1 MNYAPGDRRGADLRV
16 LIYGGL
22 LVVGGLVQVAWLARV
37 EISGAI
43 LDPLLPIAVAVGILR
58 GAEAGGATG
67 LAAGLLQDL
76 LGGGSL
82 GVNGLTKM
90 VVGFAS
96 GLFERSIY
104 IENPLL
110 PAVATFAGTL
120 LSEVLLLILGQITGL
135 GDPAAASAPRVLTQ
149 AVLNGAL
156 APILFRAIKGVEV
169 RLVRTR

>member
-1 MNYAPGDRRGADLRV
+1 M

-22 LVVGGLVQVAWLARV
+22 LLVAGLVQVAWLARV

-58 GAEAGGATG
+58 GAESGGAVG

-76 LGGGSL
+76 LGGGPL

-120 LSEVLLLILGQITGL
+120 LSEFLLLAVGQITGL
-135 GDPAAASAPRVLTQ
+135 SGSTAASAPRALTQ
-149 AVLNGAL
+149 AVMNGAL
-156 APILFRAIKGVEV
+156 APVLFRGIKGIEV
-169 RLVRTR
+169 RLARTR

>member
-1 MNYAPGDRRGADLRV
+1 MRV
-16 LIYGGL
+16 LVYGILL
-22 LVVGGLVQVAWLARV
+22 LVAGLVQSAWLARV

-58 GAEAGGATG
+58 GAEYGAAVG

-76 LGGGSL
+76 LSGGPL
-82 GVNGLTKM
+82 GVNGVSKL

-110 PAVATFAGTL
+110 PAVATFVGTL
-120 LSEVLLLILGQITGL
+120 LSETLLIAVGQLTGL
-135 GDPAAASAPRVLTQ
+135 GAERLPTVVPRAVVQALLNSAV
-149 AVLNGAL
+149 
-156 APILFRAIKGVEV
+156 APWLFRGVRQVEV
-169 RLVRTR
+169 RFARPR

>member
-1 MNYAPGDRRGADLRV
+1 V

-22 LVVGGLVQVAWLARV
+22 LAVAGLVQVAWLARV

-58 GAEAGGATG
+58 GAEYGGVLG

-76 LGGGSL
+76 LGGGPL

-120 LSEVLLLILGQITGL
+120 LSEALLLTVGQVTGL
-135 GDPAAASAPRVLTQ
+135 SGTVAASAPRVLTQ
-149 AVLNGAL
+149 AVLNAAL
-156 APILFRAIKGVEV
+156 APALFRGIKGIEI

>member
-1 MNYAPGDRRGADLRV
+1 MRALVYGGVLAAAV
-16 LIYGGL
+16 LI
-22 LVVGGLVQVAWLARV
+22 QTAWLARI

-58 GAEAGGATG
+58 GATSGAVVG
-67 LAAGLLQDL
+67 LAGGLLQDL
-76 LGGGSL
+76 LSGGPL
-82 GVNGLTKM
+82 GVGGLTKL

-120 LSEVLLLILGQITGL
+120 LSELLLVIVGQVTGL
-135 GDPAAASAPRVLTQ
+135 GRETAGALPRAAAQ
-149 AVLNGAL
+149 AVLNSAV
-156 APILFRAIKGVEV
+156 APFLFRGIRRIEV
-169 RLVRTR
+169 RLERPR

>member
-1 MNYAPGDRRGADLRV
+1 MSRA

-22 LVVGGLVQVAWLARV
+22 LVVAGLVQVAWLARV

-58 GAEAGGATG
+58 GAEYGGAVG

-76 LGGGSL
+76 LGGGPL

-120 LSEVLLLILGQITGL
+120 LGEVLLLAVGQITGL
-135 GDPAAASAPRVLTQ
+135 SGSAVASAQRALTQ
-149 AVLNGAL
+149 AVMNGAL
-156 APILFRAIKGVEV
+156 APIMFRGIKGIEI
-169 RLVRTR
+169 RLARTR

>member
-1 MNYAPGDRRGADLRV
+1 VSRP

-22 LVVGGLVQVAWLARV
+22 LIAAGLVQEAWLARV

-58 GAEAGGATG
+58 GAESGAVVG
-67 LAAGLLQDL
+67 LAGGLLQDL
-76 LGGGSL
+76 LSGGPL
-82 GVNGLTKM
+82 GVNGFTKL

-120 LSEVLLLILGQITGL
+120 LSEILLFVIGQVTGL
-135 GDPAAASAPRVLTQ
+135 GLEGASTVLTRGLVQ
-149 AVLNGAL
+149 AVLNSAV
-156 APILFRAIKGVEV
+156 APFLFRGIRKIEV
-169 RLVRTR
+169 RLEQSR

>member
-1 MNYAPGDRRGADLRV
+1 VNRA
-16 LIYGGL
+16 LIYSGL
-22 LVVGGLVQVAWLARV
+22 LVAAGLVHGAWLARV

-58 GAEAGGATG
+58 GAESGAAVG
-67 LAAGLLQDL
+67 LAGGLLQDL
-76 LGGGSL
+76 LGGGPL
-82 GVNGLTKM
+82 GVNGLTKL

-120 LSEVLLLILGQITGL
+120 LSEILLVVVGQVTGL
-135 GDPAAASAPRVLTQ
+135 GLESAGVLPRAFAQ
-149 AVLNGAL
+149 AVLNSAI
-156 APILFRAIKGVEV
+156 APFLFRGIRRIEV
-169 RLVRTR
+169 QIERSR

>member
-1 MNYAPGDRRGADLRV
+1 MSRV

-22 LVVGGLVQVAWLARV
+22 LVAAALVQAAWLGRV

-43 LDPLLPIAVAVGILR
+43 LDPLLPIAVAVGVLR
-58 GAEAGGATG
+58 GAEYGAAVG

-76 LGGGSL
+76 LGGGPL
-82 GVNGLTKM
+82 GVNGLTKL

-120 LSEVLLLILGQITGL
+120 LSELLLLAVGQVTGL
-135 GDPAAASAPRVLTQ
+135 SATAGAVAAPRALAQ
-149 AVLNGAL
+149 AVMNAAV
-156 APILFRAIKGVEV
+156 APFLFRGIKGIEL
-169 RLVRTR
+169 RLARTR

>member
-1 MNYAPGDRRGADLRV
+1 M

-58 GAEAGGATG
+58 GAESGGAVG

-76 LGGGSL
+76 LGGGPL

-120 LSEVLLLILGQITGL
+120 LSEFLLLAVGQITGL
-135 GDPAAASAPRVLTQ
+135 SGSTAASAPRALTQ
-149 AVLNGAL
+149 AVMNGAL
-156 APILFRAIKGVEV
+156 APVLFRGIKGIEI
-169 RLVRTR
+169 RLARTR

>member
-1 MNYAPGDRRGADLRV
+1 MSRA

-22 LVVGGLVQVAWLARV
+22 LVAAGLVQGAWLARV

-58 GAEAGGATG
+58 GAESGAAVG
-67 LAAGLLQDL
+67 LAGGLLQDL
-76 LGGGSL
+76 LSGGPL
-82 GVNGLTKM
+82 GVNGLTKL
-90 VVGFAS
+90 VVGFVS

-120 LSEVLLLILGQITGL
+120 LSEILLVVVGQVTGL
-135 GDPAAASAPRVLTQ
+135 GLESA
-149 AVLNGAL
+149 GAL
-156 APILFRAIKGVEV
+156 PRAFAQAILNSAMAPFLFRGIKRIEV
-169 RLVRTR
+169 RIERAR

>member
-1 MNYAPGDRRGADLRV
+1 MPGRGREAEVSRM
-16 LIYGGL
+16 LIYAGL
-22 LVVGGLVQVAWLARV
+22 LAIAGLVQVAWLAHV

-58 GAEAGGATG
+58 GAEFGGAVG

-76 LGGGSL
+76 LGGGPL

-120 LSEVLLLILGQITGL
+120 LSEVLLLALGQIMGL
-135 GDPAAASAPRVLTQ
+135 AGSAAASAPRLVAQ
-149 AVLNGAL
+149 AALNAAL
-156 APILFRAIKGVEV
+156 APILFRGIKGIEI
-169 RLVRTR
+169 RLARSR

>member
-1 MNYAPGDRRGADLRV
+1 V

-22 LVVGGLVQVAWLARV
+22 LVIAGLVQVAWLARV

-43 LDPLLPIAVAVGILR
+43 LDPLLPIAVAVG
-58 GAEAGGATG
+58 
-67 LAAGLLQDL
+67 
-76 LGGGSL
+76 
-82 GVNGLTKM
+82 VNGFTKM

-120 LSEVLLLILGQITGL
+120 LSELLLLAVGQITGL
-135 GDPAAASAPRVLTQ
+135 SGSAVASAPRALTQ

-156 APILFRAIKGVEV
+156 APVLFRGIKGIEI
-169 RLVRTR
+169 RFARTH

>member
-1 MNYAPGDRRGADLRV
+1 M

-22 LVVGGLVQVAWLARV
+22 LVIAGLVQVAWLARV

-58 GAEAGGATG
+58 GAEAGGAVG

-76 LGGGSL
+76 LGGGPL
-82 GVNGLTKM
+82 GVNGLSKM
-90 VVGFAS
+90 MVGFAS

-104 IENPLL
+104 LENPLL

-120 LSEVLLLILGQITGL
+120 LSEVLLLAVGQVTGL
-135 GDPAAASAPRVLTQ
+135 SGSVAAAAPRALTQ
-149 AVLNGAL
+149 AMMNGAL
-156 APILFRAIKGVEV
+156 APVLFRGIKGIEI
-169 RLVRTR
+169 RLARTR

>member
-1 MNYAPGDRRGADLRV
+1 LSRV

-22 LVVGGLVQVAWLARV
+22 LVVAGLVQVAWLARV

-58 GAEAGGATG
+58 GAEYGGAVG

-76 LGGGSL
+76 LGGGPL

-120 LSEVLLLILGQITGL
+120 LSEFLLLAVGQVTGL
-135 GDPAAASAPRVLTQ
+135 SGSAVASAPRVLTQ
-149 AVLNGAL
+149 AVMNGAL
-156 APILFRAIKGVEV
+156 APMLFRGIKGLEV
-169 RLVRTR
+169 RLARTR

>member
-1 MNYAPGDRRGADLRV
+1 M

-22 LVVGGLVQVAWLARV
+22 LVVAGLVQVAWLARV

-58 GAEAGGATG
+58 GAESGGAVG

-76 LGGGSL
+76 LGGGPL

-120 LSEVLLLILGQITGL
+120 LSEFLLLAVGQITGL
-135 GDPAAASAPRVLTQ
+135 SGSTAASAPRALTQ
-149 AVLNGAL
+149 AVMNGAL
-156 APILFRAIKGVEV
+156 APVLFHGIKGIEV
-169 RLVRTR
+169 RLARTR

>member
-1 MNYAPGDRRGADLRV
+1 MSRA

-22 LVVGGLVQVAWLARV
+22 LVAAGLVQGAWLARV

-58 GAEAGGATG
+58 GAESGAAVG
-67 LAAGLLQDL
+67 LAGGLLQDL
-76 LGGGSL
+76 LSGGPL
-82 GVNGLTKM
+82 GVNGLTKL

-120 LSEVLLLILGQITGL
+120 LSEFLLLAVGQVTGL
-135 GDPAAASAPRVLTQ
+135 SGSAVASAPRVLTQ
-149 AVLNGAL
+149 AVMNGAL
-156 APILFRAIKGVEV
+156 APMLFRGIKGLEV
-169 RLVRTR
+169 RLARTR

>member
-1 MNYAPGDRRGADLRV
+1 M
-16 LIYGGL
+16 LIYGSL
-22 LVVGGLVQVAWLARV
+22 LAVAGLVQVAWLARV

-58 GAEAGGATG
+58 GAESGGALG

-76 LGGGSL
+76 LGGGPL

-120 LSEVLLLILGQITGL
+120 LSEALLLTVGQITGL
-135 GDPAAASAPRVLTQ
+135 SGTAVASAPRVLTQ
-149 AVLNGAL
+149 SVLNAAL
-156 APILFRAIKGVEV
+156 APVLFRGIKGIEI
-169 RLVRTR
+169 RLARTH

>member
-1 MNYAPGDRRGADLRV
+1 VSRW

-22 LVVGGLVQVAWLARV
+22 LVAAGLVQEAWLARI

-58 GAEAGGATG
+58 GAESGAVVG
-67 LAAGLLQDL
+67 LAGGLLQDL
-76 LGGGSL
+76 LSGGSL
-82 GVNGLTKM
+82 GVNGFTKL

-110 PAVATFAGTL
+110 PAVAAFAGTL
-120 LSEVLLLILGQITGL
+120 LSELLLFIVGQVTGL
-135 GDPAAASAPRVLTQ
+135 GLEPVSGVVSRALVQ
-149 AVLNGAL
+149 AVLNSAV
-156 APILFRAIKGVEV
+156 APVLFRAIRRIEV
-169 RLVRTR
+169 RLERPR

>member
-1 MNYAPGDRRGADLRV
+1 MSRA

-22 LVVGGLVQVAWLARV
+22 LAGAGLVQTAWLARI

-58 GAEAGGATG
+58 GATSGAVVG
-67 LAAGLLQDL
+67 LAGGLLQDL
-76 LGGGSL
+76 LSGGPL
-82 GVNGLTKM
+82 GVNGLTKL

-120 LSEVLLLILGQITGL
+120 LSEILLVVVGQVTGL
-135 GDPAAASAPRVLTQ
+135 GRETAGALPRALMQ
-149 AVLNGAL
+149 AVLNSL
-156 APILFRAIKGVEV
+156 AAPFLFRGVRRIEV
-169 RLVRTR
+169 RLERSR

>member
-1 MNYAPGDRRGADLRV
+1 M

-22 LVVGGLVQVAWLARV
+22 LVIAGLVQVAWLARV

-58 GAEAGGATG
+58 GAESGGAVG

-76 LGGGSL
+76 LGGGPL

-120 LSEVLLLILGQITGL
+120 LSEFLLLAVGQITGL
-135 GDPAAASAPRVLTQ
+135 SGSTAASAPRALTQ
-149 AVLNGAL
+149 AVMNGAL
-156 APILFRAIKGVEV
+156 APVLFRGIKGIEV
-169 RLVRTR
+169 RLARTR

>member
-1 MNYAPGDRRGADLRV
+1 MSRV

-22 LVVGGLVQVAWLARV
+22 LALAGLVQVAWLARI

-43 LDPLLPIAVAVGILR
+43 LDPLLPIAVAVGVLR
-58 GAEAGGATG
+58 GAESGGVMG

-76 LGGGSL
+76 LGGGPL
-82 GVNGLTKM
+82 GVNGLAKM
-90 VVGFAS
+90 AVGFAS

-120 LSEVLLLILGQITGL
+120 LSEALLLAVGQLTGL
-135 GDPAAASAPRVLTQ
+135 SASAAAAVPRALVQAALNAAVAPV
-149 AVLNGAL
+149 
-156 APILFRAIKGVEV
+156 LFRAIKGIEI
-169 RLVRTR
+169 RLARPR

>member
-1 MNYAPGDRRGADLRV
+1 M

-22 LVVGGLVQVAWLARV
+22 LVVAGLVQVAWLARV

-58 GAEAGGATG
+58 GAESGGAVG

-76 LGGGSL
+76 LGGGPL

-120 LSEVLLLILGQITGL
+120 LSEFLLLAVGQITGL
-135 GDPAAASAPRVLTQ
+135 SGSTAASAPRALTQ
-149 AVLNGAL
+149 AVMNGAL
-156 APILFRAIKGVEV
+156 APVLFRGIKGIEV
-169 RLVRTR
+169 RLARTR